1 MSHTEQLIARIN
13 ALAEKTGKAPST
25 ISAAL
30 LGGGRV
36 LADLEDGKTITL
48 AKYERVLPLLS
59 EMEANASRAEPED
72 RADAA

>member
-1 MSHTEQLIARIN
+1 MSHTEQLIARIK
-13 ALAEKTGKAPST
+13 ALAEKTGRSPST
-25 ISAAL
+25 ISATL

-59 EMEANASRAEPED
+59 EMEAEAGRSE
-72 RADAA
+72 AA